1 MFSLEVQVIV
11 IQSAAIYHN
20 IDLSVD
26 FISLFMERI
35 SLPVADISQC
45 FINVL
50 LLTVFMFLNWE
61 TPKKKISLSEI
72 FSSGTRSIYCRSLDI
87 ITLFLSISHLTLLD
101 ISQCPFCYSIKRFA
115 FKLWWKTGF
124 CFYLSSSLS
133 SAKKFFLRS
142 TIFPV
147 LVKDRPWIQDCFQTL
162 SMYVDNNKIVLTFIS
177 ISLFLDDI
185 SSTCTIE

>member
-1 MFSLEVQVIV
+1 ML
-11 IQSAAIYHN
+11 Y
-20 IDLSVD
+20 
-26 FISLFMERI
+26 
-35 SLPVADISQC
+35 QC
-45 FINVL
+45 FVVNGIYVL
-50 LLTVFMFLNWE
+50 KLGNSE
-61 TPKKKISLSEI
+61 KKISLSEM
-72 FSSGTRSIYCRSLDI
+72 FSSGTRSIYCRPLDI

-162 SMYVDNNKIVLTFIS
+162 SMYVDNNKIVLTFPKRLKTMLSIS